1 MLLYEKIISLG
12 MYRRCAFEMVGTM
25 TGFSVVGVD
34 SEQTLS
40 ESDALHLMT
49 LGILSQLTAFVV
61 DLD

>member
-1 MLLYEKIISLG
+1 
-12 MYRRCAFEMVGTM
+12 MVGTM